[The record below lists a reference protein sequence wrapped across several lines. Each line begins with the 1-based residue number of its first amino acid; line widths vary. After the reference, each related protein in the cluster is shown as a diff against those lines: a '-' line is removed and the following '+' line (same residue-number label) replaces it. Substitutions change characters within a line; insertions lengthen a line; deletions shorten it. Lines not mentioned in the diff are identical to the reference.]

1 MWPKILKITLSNI
14 ETEAFSRAT
23 SSDRVTA
30 SLSQLMDLF
39 TKVIGRMIKKK
50 DKANRSV
57 LMATNTKAH
66 GRMIYMKDKENL
78 LRRRVTSIM
87 ESLRMV

>member
-1 MWPKILKITLSNI
+1 MWPKIIKIKSFDL
-14 ETEAFSRAT
+14 EMEANSRAE

-30 SLSQLMDLF
+30 SLSQLMALF

-50 DKANRSV
+50 ERANRSV

-87 ESLRMV
+87 EFLRMV